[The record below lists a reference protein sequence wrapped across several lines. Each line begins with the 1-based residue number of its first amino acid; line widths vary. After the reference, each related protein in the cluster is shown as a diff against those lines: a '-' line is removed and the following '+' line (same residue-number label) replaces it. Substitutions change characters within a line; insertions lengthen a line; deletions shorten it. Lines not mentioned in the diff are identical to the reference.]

1 MSEVAEGSNAAAFD
15 VRPGDVLRLCTAV
28 LPVKPPVDTMS
39 YYVRARASASL
50 NACACVRA
58 ALRGVWGVEVWKF
71 SCIRLRASEVRAL
84 TCSRRTDALTLRAY
98 VCTRVCAH
106 ACV

>member
-39 YYVRARASASL
+39 YYVRARERESECVCV
-50 NACACVRA
+50 CACSATGSV
-58 ALRGVWGVEVWKF
+58 GCGGVEVF
-71 SCIRLRASEVRAL
+71 VHAPQSQRGARADLLAP
-84 TCSRRTDALTLRAY
+84 Y
-98 VCTRVCAH
+98 
-106 ACV
+106 